1 MGFNHGL
8 ERRRFEARWSRLR
21 VEYAANGMEES
32 TIAEM
37 YEFDL
42 REFNSNRR
50 YAEHTQA
57 ISRQEFSDDGDTANE
72 DSSPLLMKFFEA
84 FTTKTSDSCQFERNG
99 WIEEIED
106 ESLWKGVSKLSDG
119 DRELF
124 TLYIFYGY
132 TLSEIA
138 KRSGVTQ
145 PAISKKLSRIRKFL
159 AKYR

>member
-106 ESLWKGVSKLSDG
+106 EGLWKGVSKLSDG
-119 DRELF
+119 DRELL

-159 AKYR
+159 TKYR